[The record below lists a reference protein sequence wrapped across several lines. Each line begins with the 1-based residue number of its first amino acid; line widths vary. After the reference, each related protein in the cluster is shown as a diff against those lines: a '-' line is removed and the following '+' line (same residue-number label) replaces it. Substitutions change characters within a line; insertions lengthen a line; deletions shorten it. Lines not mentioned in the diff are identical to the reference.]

1 MVNSRISSSGYCSM
15 LEQEAPN
22 ESSFSSMK
30 IYNFIDR
37 CITNI
42 TAQKT
47 RCLEGKY
54 IKTKLENEKIR
65 NRLNKIKNKITH
77 LAESENRHKNSL
89 VGIEGKYYTHLYTLL
104 PEFLRIYPSPSIEE
118 PIQEYILNIVR
129 RILEEYIESKDF
141 TNDSEMYVKYI
152 LDSTDATDEF
162 NRLYYII
169 HDFLLTN
176 EIDSFM
182 ERFNTWYSYMLE
194 YNLMNHPRYIKYV
207 SQILNERA
215 FLNDTSFASLKVD
228 LNAFMTRLNLENPLL
243 YNEVHL
249 QNPDT
254 LFNLNGNGESVI
266 DTAIETVMKYRYILR
281 TYFENSKYNKSHR
294 LTNEEIKNIAI
305 VADYLT
311 AIRSCIK
318 DVHTNIDPN
327 YLFIDAQYLTQKKIY
342 SSFVVEEPTN
352 PRSILYSACVD
363 NNELMNYVM
372 DASILEK
379 TKYVE
384 RRGDNLERLMF
395 KLNISSID
403 ENECFRNSEC
413 SPSRAYSRCPN
424 RRIISCTM
432 AEKLCILSIILLIVL
447 LVLVSFFGI
456 RKVIA

>member
-1 MVNSRISSSGYCSM
+1 MVNSRISSSEYCPM
-15 LEQEAPN
+15 LEQETPPK
-22 ESSFSSMK
+22 SRFSSMM

-37 CITNI
+37 CITSI
-42 TAQKT
+42 TVQNT
-47 RCLEGKY
+47 RCLKGEY
-54 IKTKLENEKIR
+54 IKIKLENAKIR
-65 NRLNKIKNKITH
+65 NRLNEIKNEISH
-77 LAESENRHKNSL
+77 FAESENLHKKSL
-89 VGIEGKYYTHLYTLL
+89 IGIEGKHYMYLYTLV
-104 PEFLRIYPSPSIEE
+104 PEFLRIYPSSNIEK

-129 RILEEYIESKDF
+129 RLLEEYIESKDF

-152 LDSTDATDEF
+152 LNSTGATNEF

-194 YNLMNHPRYIKYV
+194 CNLMNHPRYIKYV

-215 FLNDTSFASLKVD
+215 FLNDASFASLKVD
-228 LNAFMTRLNLENPLL
+228 LNAFMTRLNLENPSL

-254 LFNLNGNGESVI
+254 LFNLNGNRESVI

-281 TYFENSKYNKSHR
+281 TYFEKSEHNKSHR

-342 SSFVVEEPTN
+342 NFFLAEEPIN
-352 PRSILYSACVD
+352 PRSIAYSACVD
-363 NNELMNYVM
+363 SNYVIE
-372 DASILEK
+372 SPILEK
-379 TKYVE
+379 TKYIE
-384 RRGDNLERLMF
+384 RRRDNLKGLML
-395 KLNISSID
+395 KLNINSMEED
-403 ENECFRNSEC
+403 EYFFRNSEC
-413 SPSRAYSRCPN
+413 PPSCTYSRYLN
-424 RRIISCTM
+424 RRTILSPI
-432 AEKLCILSIILLIVL
+432 AEKLGILSIILLIAL

-456 RKVIA
+456 KKVIA